1 MGLELVARGEKAMTD
16 LTAMR
21 FAAVVQTHLKI
32 IFSKLLHLFVLSL
45 TNSREEEAVPHFEQ

>member
-21 FAAVVQTHLKI
+21 FAAVVQTHLII
-32 IFSKLLHLFVLSL
+32 IFSKLLNLFVLSL